1 MSPLILKESVRENF
15 RKALEE
21 CDSDLIHTTVQNVFE
36 YFQKNPNNYLQALDA
51 ASNILYISI
60 FSLQDGESVV
70 AGFFTEDPDGY
81 CSLYRQKTVDD
92 VLQWLR
98 FLTGKMCEMLDR
110 KRSDCKNIK
119 VAIVRKYI
127 NEHVTE
133 RLSLNEVAE
142 IFDISPNYLSQLF
155 RKYNHTG
162 FIEYVNTCKIE
173 EAKRL
178 LEREHLLVYETADAL
193 GYESAFYFSKVF
205 KKIEGISPTEYVNSN
220 IHKLCNAL

>member
-1 MSPLILKESVRENF
+1 MSPLMLKELVRENF

-21 CDSDLIHTTVQNVFE
+21 CDSELVHTTLRNVFE
-36 YFQKNPNNYLQALDA
+36 YFQKHPDNFLQALDIA
-51 ASNILYISI
+51 GNILYISI
-60 FSLQDGESVV
+60 FSLQDGENVV
-70 AGFFTEDPDGY
+70 AGFFIEDPDGY
-81 CSLYRQKTVDD
+81 CSLYRQKTVENL
-92 VLQWLR
+92 LQWLR
-98 FLTGKMCEMLDR
+98 FLTGKICEVLDK
-110 KRSDCKNIK
+110 KRSDSRNIK

-127 NEHVTE
+127 NEHVRE

-162 FIEYVNTCKIE
+162 FIEYVNICKIE

-178 LEREHLLVYETADAL
+178 LEQEHLLVYETADAL

-205 KKIEGISPTEYVNSN
+205 KKIEGISPTEYINSN
-220 IHKLCNAL
+220 IHKYSNAL